1 MDNEIYISARK
12 GGEKNKKKPDGK
24 GATWSHTN
32 TEAHALSLSVWLLTR
47 FFMFLCRVKLFW
59 YLFLVVLVKEH
70 NYMTAAALCR
80 EPF

>member
-12 GGEKNKKKPDGK
+12 GGKKNKKKPDGK

-47 FFMFLCRVKLFW
+47 FFMFVCRVKLW

-70 NYMTAAALCR
+70 NYMAAAALCR